1 MQSTAIADTLSQE
14 IKTVITRHLPGWLET
29 DESLRSRLH
38 RALLVENETIS
49 YDDFLTAYADV
60 HAEWIDGKVLVMSPA
75 SDRHQDI
82 VDFFT
87 ALLRIFVENYRL
99 GWVRSAP
106 FQMKLPFSIGREPDI
121 LFVAQE
127 RMNRLRLNYL
137 DGPAD
142 LAAEVVS
149 PESVARD
156 RGEKFSEYEQAGVA
170 EYWLL
175 DPLRKQAAIYL
186 LVDGSYQLT
195 RPHDDGRVHSSVLP
209 GFWLREEWIWETP
222 LPPVLD
228 TLRELGVLP
237 DLKIATDELIN
248 CTGQEDD
255 EM

>member
-1 MQSTAIADTLSQE
+1 MPPTAVADTFSQE
-14 IKTVITRHLPGWLET
+14 IQTVISRHLPGWLET
-29 DESLRSRLH
+29 DESLRTRLH
-38 RALLVENETIS
+38 RALLTENETIS
-49 YDDFLTAYADV
+49 YENFLTAYTGI

-87 ALLRIFVENYRL
+87 ALLRIFVETYQL

-106 FQMKLPFSIGREPDI
+106 FQMKLPFSNGREPDI

-127 RMNRLRLNYL
+127 RMDRLMLNYL

-142 LAAEVVS
+142 LAVEVVS

-175 DPLRKQAAIYL
+175 DPLRKQAEVYL
-186 LVDGSYQLT
+186 LAEGSYQLL
-195 RPHDDGRVHSSVLP
+195 RADEDGRIHSTALP

-228 TLRELGVLP
+228 TLRELGIL
-237 DLKIATDELIN
+237 A
-248 CTGQEDD
+248 
-255 EM
+255 

>member
-1 MQSTAIADTLSQE
+1 MPPTAVADTFSQE
-14 IKTVITRHLPGWLET
+14 VQTIITRHLPRWLET
-29 DESLRSRLH
+29 DESLRTRLH
-38 RALLVENETIS
+38 RALLAEGETID
-49 YDDFLTAYADV
+49 YEAFVEAYAGV

-87 ALLRIFVENYRL
+87 ALLRIFVETYRL

-106 FQMKLPFSIGREPDI
+106 FQMKLPFSNGREPDI
-121 LFVAQE
+121 LFVAKE

-142 LAAEVVS
+142 LAVEVVS
-149 PESVARD
+149 TESVARD

-175 DPLRKQAAIYL
+175 DPLRKQAEVYL
-186 LVDGSYQLT
+186 LVEGSYQLL
-195 RPHDDGRVHSSVLP
+195 RADENGRIHSTALP

-228 TLRELGVLP
+228 TLRELGVL
-237 DLKIATDELIN
+237 A
-248 CTGQEDD
+248 
-255 EM
+255 